1 MEGATLRIKDV
12 LRHKGSAVVT
22 VAPDATVQDLLAALS
37 EHAVGALVVSTDGQQ
52 VDGIVSER
60 DVVRRLHDDG
70 ADLLNQTVASIMTS
84 DVHTCE
90 PEDLIDDLM
99 RAMTERRIR
108 HIPVVV
114 DGHLAGIVSIGDIVK
129 FRMDE
134 LETERRQL
142 QDYISS

>member
-1 MEGATLRIKDV
+1 MRIQDV
-12 LRHKGSAVVT
+12 LRHKGSAV
-22 VAPDATVQDLLAALS
+22 ATVPPETSVLELLAALS
-37 EHAVGALVVSTDGQQ
+37 QHGVGALVVSADGRQ

-60 DVVRRLHDDG
+60 DVVRRLHDSG
-70 ADLLNQTVASIMTS
+70 ADLLTRPVSSIMTES
-84 DVHTCE
+84 VHTCA

-114 DGHLAGIVSIGDIVK
+114 DGTLRGIVSIGDIVK
-129 FRMDE
+129 FRIDE

-142 QDYISS
+142 ENYISG

>member
-1 MEGATLRIKDV
+1 M
-12 LRHKGSAVVT
+12 VT
-22 VAPDATVQDLLAALS
+22 VGPDATVHDLLAALS

-84 DVHTCE
+84 DVHTCG

-114 DGHLAGIVSIGDIVK
+114 DGQLAGIVSIGDIVK

>member
-1 MEGATLRIKDV
+1 M
-12 LRHKGSAVVT
+12 VT
-22 VAPDATVQDLLAALS
+22 VEPDATVHDLLAALS

-84 DVHTCE
+84 DVHTCG

-114 DGHLAGIVSIGDIVK
+114 DGRLAGIVSIGDIVK

>member
-1 MEGATLRIKDV
+1 MRIKDV

-22 VAPDATVQDLLAALS
+22 DEPDATVHDLLAALS

-84 DVHTCE
+84 DVHTCG

-114 DGHLAGIVSIGDIVK
+114 DGRLAGIVSIGDIVK

>member
-1 MEGATLRIKDV
+1 MRIQDV
-12 LRHKGSAVVT
+12 LRHKGSAV
-22 VAPDATVQDLLAALS
+22 ATVPPETSVLELLAALS
-37 EHAVGALVVSTDGQQ
+37 QHGVGALVVSADGRQ

-60 DVVRRLHDDG
+60 DVVRRLHDSG
-70 ADLLNQTVASIMTS
+70 ADLLTRPVSSIMTES
-84 DVHTCE
+84 VHTCA

-114 DGHLAGIVSIGDIVK
+114 DGTLRGIVSIGDIVK
-129 FRMDE
+129 FRIDE

-142 QDYISS
+142 ENYING

>member
-1 MEGATLRIKDV
+1 MRIQDV
-12 LRHKGSAVVT
+12 LRHKGSAV
-22 VAPDATVQDLLAALS
+22 ATVPPETSVLELLAALS
-37 EHAVGALVVSTDGQQ
+37 QHGVGALVVSADGRQ

-60 DVVRRLHDDG
+60 DVVRRLHDSG
-70 ADLLNQTVASIMTS
+70 ADLLSRPVSSIMTES
-84 DVHTCE
+84 VHTCA

-114 DGHLAGIVSIGDIVK
+114 DGTLRGIVSIGDIVK
-129 FRMDE
+129 FRIDE

-142 QDYISS
+142 ENYING

>member
-1 MEGATLRIKDV
+1 M
-12 LRHKGSAVVT
+12 VT
-22 VAPDATVQDLLAALS
+22 VGPDATVHDLLAALS

-84 DVHTCE
+84 DVHTCG

-114 DGHLAGIVSIGDIVK
+114 DGRLAGIVSIGDIVK

>member
-1 MEGATLRIKDV
+1 MRIQDV
-12 LRHKGSAVVT
+12 LRHKGSAV
-22 VAPDATVQDLLAALS
+22 ATVPPETSVLELLAALS
-37 EHAVGALVVSTDGQQ
+37 QHGVGALVVSADGRQ

-60 DVVRRLHDDG
+60 DIVRRLHDSG
-70 ADLLNQTVASIMTS
+70 ADLLTRPVSSIMTES
-84 DVHTCE
+84 VHTCA

-114 DGHLAGIVSIGDIVK
+114 DGTLRGIVSIGDIVK
-129 FRMDE
+129 FRIDE

-142 QDYISS
+142 ENYING